1 MRRGRSK
8 GGEEDVV
15 LRVCA
20 GIQYLLRNECL
31 RLNHWFSVLESQILF
46 NSASVSVLEL
56 DASFW
61 LREQII
67 SYHNNIWLGLPAE
80 YCVLVWC
87 MFILQLFI
95 HELLSVFQR
104 KYSAYLMTFLL
115 SNNLIF
121 RRGHFCSSHHWH
133 HIPRFIHHLGQQ
145 GIAMWCSDVNIA
157 HFINKSTINC
167 AWSLI
172 NVRILRLE
180 LYYDLASNWMSLV
193 SCREKSW
200 ECRKLASEITA
211 ITRAPADAAHC
222 STADRVPGCCS
233 LCKQRPGSLQP
244 AAGWHADTGD
254 KIPNLE
260 MLKEFQL
267 ILIKEWDAGDGQ
279 EIIWISATET

>member
-121 RRGHFCSSHHWH
+121 RRGHFCSSLTSYSQ
-133 HIPRFIHHLGQQ
+133 IHSSSRT
-145 GIAMWCSDVNIA
+145 AADSDVM
-157 HFINKSTINC
+157 
-167 AWSLI
+167 
-172 NVRILRLE
+172 LR
-180 LYYDLASNWMSLV
+180 
-193 SCREKSW
+193 
-200 ECRKLASEITA
+200 
-211 ITRAPADAAHC
+211 
-222 STADRVPGCCS
+222 
-233 LCKQRPGSLQP
+233 CKYC
-244 AAGWHADTGD
+244 TFY
-254 KIPNLE
+254 K
-260 MLKEFQL
+260 
-267 ILIKEWDAGDGQ
+267 
-279 EIIWISATET
+279 